1 MVENTESP
9 SEATQQR
16 RETMQLSG
24 SSGQSDRDGD
34 LHPALDQLDP
44 GKPLLLNDGFF
55 LTDGGH
61 LIWSQYVDIGLT
73 KLEQRPRV
81 IVKAIEARYG
91 LEHAS
96 TIRLSAPH
104 RFREYGET
112 FIQDDQEGK
121 ALRER
126 RTEGVAQ
133 RYGEKNREQEHA
145 LEILGIPGMSID
157 RSGKADSHT
166 DSESLTFGRSSWMYC
181 TSILPASDKRE
192 VWRKHLPKKYDHESV
207 IRQPAKFAQ
216 ALGLMFA
223 DQVGAEKK
231 GGHFSHAGSIRSS
244 HESQPVFHGPVW
256 YTDDVHGFLKEFT
269 SDPLYLLYP
278 LFVKDSQYRAQRE
291 YRFVLHRETP
301 VQEEWLDLS
310 ICGMMRDALA
320 PPQSSSPVGFEAA
333 DGESGSQHS
342 QTVTS
347 PGKQATTR
355 TRRNWSSEKLTFK
368 VDGVVAQEQTIA
380 REEVLELTIEAPADD
395 APESTDAVRPATPA
409 VAQVEVRESRESEF
423 EGAQIE
429 SAKMVRRRIY
439 YIKDAEEADELFAF
453 EDRDRVEDILEAVR
467 RPFTDFARLPP
478 EISAALMKLAEQVL
492 AVVPDKEVEAMS
504 ACWNSLWAIC
514 NLYACFG
521 DIVESVGI
529 EQDEFVAIVLKS
541 PADGH
546 AEGKLLVGPR
556 GTYAFVLVRGDERSP
571 GYGGEE
577 TRVLVFP
584 DEKTRETFEEFGW
597 SPVVDGV
604 RETPAD

>member
-1 MVENTESP
+1 MVENTES
-9 SEATQQR
+9 SNEETQQH
-16 RETMQLSG
+16 RETMQSSG
-24 SSGQSDRDGD
+24 SSGHSDRDGD
-34 LHPALDQLDP
+34 LRPALDQLEP
-44 GKPLLLNDGFF
+44 GKPLLLNDGFL

-61 LIWSQYVDIGLT
+61 LILSQYVDIGLT

-121 ALRER
+121 ALRQR
-126 RTEGVAQ
+126 RTEGADR
-133 RYGEKNREQEHA
+133 RYDEKNREQERA
-145 LEILGIPGMSID
+145 LEGLGLSGMVINSS
-157 RSGKADSHT
+157 RKADFHT
-166 DSESLTFGRSSWMYC
+166 DSENLTFGRNSWMYC
-181 TSILPASDKRE
+181 TSILPVSDEME
-192 VWRKHLPKKYDHESV
+192 VWRKHLPMKYDHESV
-207 IRQPAKFAQ
+207 IRQPTKFAQ

-223 DQVGAEKK
+223 DQVGPEKK
-231 GGHFSHAGSIRSS
+231 GGRFSHSSSIRSL
-244 HESQPVFHGPVW
+244 HESQLVLHGPVW
-256 YTDDVHGFLKEFT
+256 YTDDVYGFLKGFE
-269 SDPLYLLYP
+269 SDPLYSMYP

-301 VQEEWLDLS
+301 VQAEWLDLRV
-310 ICGMMRDALA
+310 CGMMRDALA
-320 PPQSSSPVGFEAA
+320 PPQSSSPVGFEEV
-333 DGESGSQHS
+333 DGKSGSQYS

-355 TRRNWSSEKLTFK
+355 TRRNRKSEKRTLK
-368 VDGVVAQEQTIA
+368 VDGVVTQEQTITM
-380 REEVLELTIEAPADD
+380 EEVLELTIEAPADG

-409 VAQVEVRESRESEF
+409 IAQVEERESSESEF

-439 YIKDAEEADELFAF
+439 YIKDAEEADELFDF
-453 EDRDRVEDILEAVR
+453 EDRDCVEDILEAVR
-467 RPFTDFARLPP
+467 RPFTDFAQLPP
-478 EISAALMKLAEQVL
+478 EISVALRKLAEQVL
-492 AVVPDKEVEAMS
+492 TVVPDKEVEAMS

-529 EQDEFVAIVLKS
+529 EQDEFVAVVLKS

-556 GTYAFVLVRGDERSP
+556 GTYAFVLARGDEMSP
-571 GYGGEE
+571 GHGGEE
-577 TRVLVFP
+577 TRVFVFP
-584 DEKTRETFEEFGW
+584 DEKTRATFEEFGW
-597 SPVVDGV
+597 IPIVDGV

>member
-9 SEATQQR
+9 SEAAQQH
-16 RETMQLSG
+16 RETMQSSG
-24 SSGQSDRDGD
+24 ASGQSDRDGD
-34 LHPALDQLDP
+34 LRPVLDQLEP

-61 LIWSQYVDIGLT
+61 LISSQYVDIGLK

-121 ALRER
+121 ALRQR
-126 RTEGVAQ
+126 RTEGADR
-133 RYGEKNREQEHA
+133 RYDEKNREQERA
-145 LEILGIPGMSID
+145 LEGLGLSGITINN
-157 RSGKADSHT
+157 SGKADSHT

-181 TSILPASDKRE
+181 TSILPVSDKRD

-216 ALGLMFA
+216 ALGLMFT
-223 DQVGAEKK
+223 DQIEDEKK
-231 GGHFSHAGSIRSS
+231 RGHFSHSSSIRSS

-256 YTDDVHGFLKEFT
+256 YTDDVYGFLKEFT

-278 LFVKDSQYRAQRE
+278 LFVKDSQYSVQRE

-301 VQEEWLDLS
+301 VQAEWLDLS
-310 ICGMMRDALA
+310 VCGMMRDALA
-320 PPQSSSPVGFEAA
+320 PPQSSSLVGFEAA
-333 DGESGSQHS
+333 DGESGSQYS

-347 PGKQATTR
+347 PGKQVTTR
-355 TRRNWSSEKLTFK
+355 TRRNWRSEKLTLK
-368 VDGVVAQEQTIA
+368 VDGIVAQEQTID
-380 REEVLELTIEAPADD
+380 REEVLELTIEAPADG
-395 APESTDAVRPATPA
+395 APESTDATRPATPA
-409 VAQVEVRESRESEF
+409 VSRVEERESYENEF
-423 EGAQIE
+423 EGEQVE
-429 SAKMVRRRIY
+429 SAKMIRTRIY
-439 YIKDAEEADELFAF
+439 SVENAEGEEEFLAF
-453 EDRDRVEDILEAVR
+453 EDRDHVEDILEAVR
-467 RPFTDFARLPP
+467 RPFTDFAQLPP

-492 AVVPDKEVEAMS
+492 TVVPDKEVEAMS

-529 EQDEFVAIVLKS
+529 EQDEFVAVVLKS
-541 PADGH
+541 PVDGH

-577 TRVLVFP
+577 TRVFVFP

-597 SPVVDGV
+597 SPVVTGV